1 LAMRRRDVLRGGL
14 GVMTTVALTG
24 MQRARDEANEPK
36 PEEEPEVQAAPE
48 PEEDSEPTEE
58 AAPTEEPDEPAE
70 SADDDSSEAPESDE
84 EPDTDGEE
92 EEEPEPEP
100 EHELYRRGDSG
111 DGVLALQQQLSS
123 TGYWLGTPDGGF
135 GHLTQQAVFA
145 LQKAHGLSRD
155 GVAGPNVHAAA
166 AKGYLPKAVGGGD
179 LIEVHLNTQLLH
191 VVRGG
196 KTTMVLNTSTASGEK
211 YEFKG
216 TEYTARTRT
225 GDFQVGY
232 VDGSGWRDG
241 ELGEMWRPMFYSG
254 NYAVHGSKSIP
265 PWPASHGC
273 SRLSVAAMDM
283 IWKQGLMSM
292 GSRVLVT

>member
-1 LAMRRRDVLRGGL
+1 
-14 GVMTTVALTG
+14 MTTVALTG
-24 MQRARDEANEPK
+24 MQRARDEAAEPE
-36 PEEEPEVQAAPE
+36 PEDEDEVQAAPE
-48 PEEDSEPTEE
+48 TESTEE
-58 AAPTEEPDEPAE
+58 AESTEDVDTSAEEPD
-70 SADDDSSEAPESDE
+70 SDE
-84 EPDTDGEE
+84 EAEQESEPD
-92 EEEPEPEP
+92 PER
-100 EHELYRRGDSG
+100 ELYRRGDSG

-155 GVAGPNVHAAA
+155 GIAGPNVHAAA
-166 AKGYLPKAVGGGD
+166 AKGYLPNAVASGD

-191 VVRGG
+191 VVRRG

-225 GDFQVGY
+225 GDFRVGY

-254 NYAVHGSKSIP
+254 NYAIHGSKSIP

-273 SRLSVAAMDM
+273 SRLSVSAMDM

>member
-1 LAMRRRDVLRGGL
+1 
-14 GVMTTVALTG
+14 MTTVAMTG
-24 MQRARDEANEPK
+24 MQRARDETTEPE
-36 PEEEPEVQAAPE
+36 PEEESEVQAAPE
-48 PEEDSEPTEE
+48 PESTEE
-58 AAPTEEPDEPAE
+58 AE
-70 SADDDSSEAPESDE
+70 SAEESEPKD
-84 EPDTDGEE
+84 
-92 EEEPEPEP
+92 EPEPEP
-100 EHELYRRGDSG
+100 EPELYRRGDTG
-111 DGVLALQQQLSS
+111 DGVLALQQQLSA

-155 GVAGPNVHAAA
+155 GIAGPNVHAAA
-166 AKGYLPKAVGGGD
+166 AKGYLPNAVASGD
-179 LIEVHLNTQLLH
+179 LIEVHLNTQLLQ

-196 KTTMVLNTSTASGEK
+196 KTTMVLNTSTASGER

-225 GDFQVGY
+225 GDFRVGY
-232 VDGSGWRDG
+232 IDGSGWRDG

-283 IWKQGLMSM
+283 IWKQDLMSM